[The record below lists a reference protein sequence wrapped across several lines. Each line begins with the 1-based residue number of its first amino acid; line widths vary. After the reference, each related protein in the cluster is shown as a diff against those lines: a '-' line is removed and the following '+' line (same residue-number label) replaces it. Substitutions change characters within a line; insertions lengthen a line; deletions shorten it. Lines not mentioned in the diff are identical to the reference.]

1 MKSRMYWGV
10 AILIL
15 LLVTAAVFVILRE
28 IADNRELNDQLTEA
42 QKLADQIT
50 QRKISE
56 NNKKSE
62 LDIPLEPKDTDSDNF
77 TVEVGNNTDAETQ
90 KQSEEPKDVHASV
103 QTTEPKDV
111 QVSPFGFGPYPEVP
125 EGMLDSVGNPYKP
138 AWERSYWSDRPREG
152 AELLSRVLIKAW
164 KEGTRDWIG
173 ASGGNNGKVW
183 INYPNT
189 LYIQYGEPETRSDG
203 TIYRPIVRA
212 KGDPSVR
219 LTPDEMAN
227 GIVPAG
233 VRVLDLDADAINIF
247 EYLNLSKK

>member
-1 MKSRMYWGV
+1 MKSKMYWGA

-15 LLVTAAVFVILRE
+15 LLVTASVFVILRE

-42 QKLADQIT
+42 QKLADQIN

-62 LDIPLEPKDTDSDNF
+62 LDIPLQPKDTDSENF
-77 TVEVGNNTDAETQ
+77 TAEVENNTEAETP
-90 KQSEEPKDVHASV
+90 KQSEGTKDVHASV
-103 QTTEPKDV
+103 QTAETKDV

-125 EGMLDSVGNPYKP
+125 EGMLDSVANPYKP

-164 KEGTRDWIG
+164 KEGNRDWIG
-173 ASGGNNGKVW
+173 ASQEDGKVR

-203 TIYRPIVRA
+203 TIYRPIVRT

-219 LTPDEMAN
+219 LTLDQMEN

-233 VRVLDLDADAINIF
+233 VRVLDFDTDAINIF
-247 EYLNLSKK
+247 EYLNLSRK